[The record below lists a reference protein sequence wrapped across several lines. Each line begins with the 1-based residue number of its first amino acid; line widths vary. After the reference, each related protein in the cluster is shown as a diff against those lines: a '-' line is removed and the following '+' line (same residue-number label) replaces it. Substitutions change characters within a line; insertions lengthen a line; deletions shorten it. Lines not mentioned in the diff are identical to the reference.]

1 MTPLVELAF
10 DGSHLDH
17 LPERLLGAQSPGAG
31 HWLNPLAAT
40 VSPLTVCA

>member
-1 MTPLVELAF
+1 MTPFVELAF

-17 LPERLLGAQSPGAG
+17 LPERLLVRSRRARE
-31 HWLNPLAAT
+31 HWLDPLATT